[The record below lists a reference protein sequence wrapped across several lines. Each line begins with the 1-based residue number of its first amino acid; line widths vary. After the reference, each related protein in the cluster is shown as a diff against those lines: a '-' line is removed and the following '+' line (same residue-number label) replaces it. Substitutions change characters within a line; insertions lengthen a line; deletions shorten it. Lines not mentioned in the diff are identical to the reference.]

1 MSNVQSQCCHSNHT
15 PYCEMRVYAPDNDRG
30 FRPVLCSRA
39 QTREQQLKKIREA
52 NQIVHF
58 QNLRIDFS
66 RRFLPFF
73 LRLPW
78 HADSSRRRSKRRRKP
93 RANAANFPLP
103 PHFTSRSNKFN
114 LREFAPENVKSL
126 GYERSWSLD
135 TAQLTRRDKET
146 YCLDFVGLI
155 TAKIPS
161 PYFCRRLRSA
171 SRHNTTIKPSRQTAG
186 SLVIR
191 SRQIPNAR
199 SRSSSAKSD
208 RSSTSAWDEALS
220 SNGLAHAARIG
231 PLTACLCITVAISA
245 ALR

>member
-30 FRPVLCSRA
+30 FRTVLCSRA

-171 SRHNTTIKPSRQTAG
+171 SRHNTTIKHR
-186 SLVIR
+186 
-191 SRQIPNAR
+191 AR
-199 SRSSSAKSD
+199 PPD
-208 RSSTSAWDEALS
+208 LW
-220 SNGLAHAARIG
+220 
-231 PLTACLCITVAISA
+231 
-245 ALR
+245 